1 MFLIGVDNLATILP
15 QDKKSSILRRC
26 HIAHLQIFIFCLL
39 FCLFVIFVLG
49 TTVDP
54 FLTCLEQG
62 ACNVAVSYSALV
74 ILILFVAC
82 LAAP

>member
-1 MFLIGVDNLATILP
+1 M
-15 QDKKSSILRRC
+15 
-26 HIAHLQIFIFCLL
+26 
-39 FCLFVIFVLG
+39 IFVLG

-62 ACNVAVSYSALV
+62 ACYVAVSYSALV

-82 LAAP
+82 LAAPWELNVIESRFNCNSKLGAC